1 MDNWIISEDSF
12 DSTLMNSKETVFT
25 IGNGYLGTRGTFDEG
40 FPGEIAATLLHGVF
54 DDVPIG
60 FTELANTPNWLDL
73 RIYIDGQTFRMDE
86 GKILAYTREL
96 DLRTATLRR
105 QVTWLSPSGNTLRFE
120 FERFASQANEHLLAS
135 RCRITSLD
143 YSGMLEIRASL
154 AGHVENSGWTHWNW
168 QGQGRT
174 KENIVYLCLQTKKTK
189 ISLCEAFDLK
199 LVGAVSAREE
209 FWDSTVAPEKVMQ
222 TYLQAG
228 QSLYIEKLVSV
239 FTSRDTKTPKTSAIE
254 TLCSVQSK
262 GYESLWGEHRTA
274 WEEEWQNS
282 NIIIEGDDIADRAMR
297 YSLFQLLIAAPR
309 HDERV
314 SIAAKSLSGFGYRGH
329 TFWDTE
335 IFILPFFTF
344 THPEI
349 AGNLLRYRYHTLAGA
364 RKKAKEKGYEG
375 ACYAWESAAS
385 GEETTPRWA
394 MLPDGELV
402 HIWCGDIELH
412 ITVDVVF
419 AIYQYWRV
427 TADDD
432 FMVNYGAEIILDT
445 ARFWGSR
452 VEWHEELKRFE
463 INDVI
468 GPDENHDHVNN
479 NAYTNVMVRWN
490 LEKALEVFE
499 WLGTTA
505 PERVELLKKKLDL
518 TSDRLAAWRNIIAH
532 IYTGFDEESG
542 LFEQFSGYYKLQ
554 PLDLS
559 ALEPRTQSI
568 QSMLGIEGA
577 QKVQVI
583 KLPDV
588 LMLLYLLDHD
598 YDGKILRANWNYYA
612 HHTDLTYG
620 SSLGPAIQAIMA
632 TRVGDIEQAYRLFML
647 AAGTDLEDKR
657 GNAADGIHAA
667 THGGLWQACIFGFG
681 GLQLTTAE
689 PIAFPHL
696 PLGWNRLKFNIQYQ
710 GQKFEFDLRAGTTGV
725 VHPVK
730 KEKEIFAPKTAIEP
744 VISAAIFDLDGV
756 ITDTSEFHYLAW
768 KRLADEE
775 GIPFDRS
782 KNDALRGVSRYESL
796 QKILDGRVLSEEQ
809 LQILMERKNNYY
821 LEYLTHLSAD
831 NLLPGVLDFIKDARQ
846 QGIKLAV
853 GSASKNT
860 RLVLEKL
867 NIYNLFDAVSD
878 GFSVTHVKP
887 APDLF
892 IHAAQQLHVK
902 PFECVVF
909 EDAAAGIK
917 AALNGHFWAVGI
929 GPAERLGAAHLVMAG
944 FRGLDWKTFITFLN
958 AKQKTTLGIPKEV
971 GKMEIITEQS
981 ERR

>member
-1 MDNWIISEDSF
+1 MDNWIISEDNF
-12 DSTLMNSKETVFT
+12 DETTMNAKETVFT
-25 IGNGYLGTRGTFDEG
+25 IGNGYLGTRGTFEEG

-73 RIYIDGQTFRMDE
+73 RIYINDRIFRMDE
-86 GKILAYTREL
+86 GKILSYKREL
-96 DLRTATLRR
+96 DLRDATLRR
-105 QVTWLSPSGNTLRFE
+105 RVTWLSPSGNTLHFE
-120 FERFASQANEHLLAS
+120 FERFASLADEHLLAV
-135 RCRITSLD
+135 RCRITSVD
-143 YSGMLEIRASL
+143 YSGPLEIRAGL
-154 AGHVENSGWTHWNW
+154 NGHVENSGWTHWNW
-168 QGQGRT
+168 QEQGKT

-189 ISLCEAFDLK
+189 ISLCEAFNLK
-199 LVGAVSAREE
+199 LIGDVPVQEE
-209 FWDSTVAPEKVMQ
+209 FWDSNGAPEKVLRAH
-222 TYLQAG
+222 LQAG
-228 QSLYIEKLVSV
+228 QSLCIEKLVSV
-239 FTSRDTKTPKTSAIE
+239 FTSRDTKIPKTSAIE
-254 TLCSVQSK
+254 ILHSVQSK
-262 GYESLWGEHRTA
+262 GYESLWGEHRAA
-274 WEEEWQNS
+274 WEEEWQDS
-282 NIIIEGDDIADRAMR
+282 NIIIEGDDDADCALR

-309 HDERV
+309 HDDRV

-364 RKKAKEKGYEG
+364 RKKAQEKGFEG

-419 AIYQYWRV
+419 AIYQYWQV

-452 VEWHEELKRFE
+452 VEWNEESNRFE

-479 NAYTNVMVRWN
+479 NAYTNTMVRWN
-490 LEKALEVFE
+490 LRKALEIIK
-499 WLGTTA
+499 WLEITS
-505 PERVELLKKKLDL
+505 PEKTIFLKKKLDL
-518 TSDRLAAWRNIIAH
+518 TPDRLSHWKCIIAQ

-542 LFEQFSGYYKLQ
+542 LFEQFSGYYRLE

-559 ALEPRTQSI
+559 ALEPRTRSI
-568 QSMLGIEGA
+568 QTMLGINGA

-583 KLPDV
+583 KQPDV
-588 LMLLYLLDHD
+588 LMLLYLLNGE
-598 YDGKILRANWNYYA
+598 YDEKVLKANWEYYA
-612 HHTDLTYG
+612 QHTDLTYG

-632 TRVGDIEQAYRLFML
+632 TRVGDIEEAYRLFML

-657 GNAADGIHAA
+657 GNAAEGIHAA
-667 THGGLWQACIFGFG
+667 THGGLWQACVFGFG
-681 GLQLTTAE
+681 GLQFTSTGPVAT
-689 PIAFPHL
+689 PHL
-696 PLGWNRLKFNIQYQ
+696 PHRWNRLKFNIQYR
-710 GQKFEFDLRAGTTGV
+710 GQEFEFDLHAGSTDV
-725 VHPVK
+725 VHPLQKGNGNSVQRS
-730 KEKEIFAPKTAIEP
+730 TSGP

-775 GIPFDRS
+775 GIPFDRH

-796 QKILDGRVLSEEQ
+796 QKILDGRSLPDEQ
-809 LQILMERKNNYY
+809 LRSLMERKNNYY
-821 LEYLTHLSAD
+821 LEYLEHLNED
-831 NLLPGVLDFIKDARQ
+831 NLLPGILDFIEDARQ
-846 QGIKLAV
+846 QDVKLAI

-867 NIYNLFDAVSD
+867 KIADLFDAVSD
-878 GFSVTHVKP
+878 GFSVTRVKP

-892 IHAAQQLHVK
+892 FHAAQQLYVK
-902 PFECVVF
+902 PTNCVVF
-909 EDAAAGIK
+909 EDAQAGIK
-917 AALNGHFWAVGI
+917 AALDGNFWAVGI
-929 GPAERLGAAHLVMAG
+929 GPGVRLVGAHLVMDGFAG
-944 FRGLDWKTFITFLN
+944 ISWKKFMQLLREKIRR
-958 AKQKTTLGIPKEV
+958 
-971 GKMEIITEQS
+971 QS
-981 ERR
+981 MM

>member
-12 DSTLMNSKETVFT
+12 DESTMNAKETVFT
-25 IGNGYLGTRGTFDEG
+25 IGNGYLGTRGTFEEG

-54 DDVPIG
+54 DDVPID

-73 RIYIDGQTFRMDE
+73 RIYMNEHVFRMDE
-86 GKILAYTREL
+86 GKILSYKQEL
-96 DLRTATLRR
+96 DLRTATLHRR
-105 QVTWLSPSGNTLRFE
+105 VTWLSPSGNTLHFE
-120 FERFASQANEHLLAS
+120 FERFASLADEHLLAV
-135 RCRITSLD
+135 RCRITSVD
-143 YSGMLEIRASL
+143 YSGPLEIRAGL
-154 AGHVENSGWTHWNW
+154 NGHVENNGWTHWNW
-168 QGQGRT
+168 QEQGKT
-174 KENIVYLCLQTKKTK
+174 KENIVYLGLRTKKTK
-189 ISLCEAFDLK
+189 ISLCEAFHLK
-199 LVGAVSAREE
+199 LVGDVPAQEE
-209 FWDSTVAPEKVMQ
+209 FWDSSGAPEKILQ
-222 TYLQAG
+222 THLQAG
-228 QSLYIEKLVSV
+228 QSLCIEKLVSV
-239 FTSRDTKTPKTSAIE
+239 FTSRDTNRFKHSALE
-254 TLCSVQSK
+254 ALNLAQTK
-262 GYESLWGEHRTA
+262 GYEGLWEEHRSM
-274 WEEEWQNS
+274 WEKEWHECNVV
-282 NIIIEGDDIADRAMR
+282 IEGDDAAERAMR

-309 HDERV
+309 HDDRV

-344 THPEI
+344 TYPEI
-349 AGNLLRYRYHTLAGA
+349 ASNLLRYRYHTLTGA
-364 RKKAKEKGYEG
+364 RKKAQEKGYEG

-394 MLPDGELV
+394 MLPDGGLV

-419 AIYQYWRV
+419 AIYQYWQV

-432 FMVNYGAEIILDT
+432 FMINYGAEIVLDA

-452 VEWHEELKRFE
+452 VEWNEGLNRFE

-479 NAYTNVMVRWN
+479 NAYTNTLVRWN
-490 LEKALEVFE
+490 LEKALQILA
-499 WLGTTA
+499 WLKTAA
-505 PERVELLKKKLDL
+505 PEKAASLQKKLDL

-532 IYTGFDEESG
+532 MYTGFDEESG

-559 ALEPRTQSI
+559 ALEPRTRSVQA
-568 QSMLGIEGA
+568 MLGIEGA

-583 KLPDV
+583 KQPDV
-588 LMLLYLLDHD
+588 LMLLYLLNGE
-598 YDGKILRANWNYYA
+598 YDEKVLKANWEYYA

-632 TRVGDIEQAYRLFML
+632 TRVGDIEEAYRLFTL

-657 GNAADGIHAA
+657 GNAAGGIHAA
-667 THGGLWQACIFGFG
+667 THGGLWQACVFGFG
-681 GLQLTTAE
+681 GLQFTSTGPVAT
-689 PIAFPHL
+689 PHL
-696 PLGWNRLKFNIQYQ
+696 PPLWNRLKFNIRYR
-710 GQKFEFDLRAGTTGV
+710 GQKFEFDLRAGSTGIVYPLRKGNGSSVQRSLSAPV
-725 VHPVK
+725 V
-730 KEKEIFAPKTAIEP
+730 
-744 VISAAIFDLDGV
+744 SAAIFDLDGV

-796 QKILDGRVLSEEQ
+796 QKILDGRSLPDER

-821 LEYLTHLSAD
+821 LEYLEHLNED

-846 QGIKLAV
+846 QGIKLAI

-867 NIYNLFDAVSD
+867 KITDFFDAVSD
-878 GFSVTHVKP
+878 GLSVTRVKP

-892 IHAAQQLHVK
+892 IHAAQQLHVT
-902 PFECVVF
+902 PAECVVF
-909 EDAAAGIK
+909 EDAQAGIK
-917 AALNGHFWAVGI
+917 AALDGNFWAVGI
-929 GPAERLGAAHLVMAG
+929 GPQERLDGADVVMDG
-944 FRGLDWKTFITFLN
+944 FAGLDWEKFMQLLREK
-958 AKQKTTLGIPKEV
+958 AKNNL
-971 GKMEIITEQS
+971 
-981 ERR
+981 

>member
-1 MDNWIISEDSF
+1 MDNWIISEDNF
-12 DSTLMNSKETVFT
+12 DETTMNAKETVFT
-25 IGNGYLGTRGTFDEG
+25 IGNGYLGTRGTFEEG

-73 RIYIDGQTFRMDE
+73 RIYINDRIFRMDE
-86 GKILAYTREL
+86 GKILSYKREL
-96 DLRTATLRR
+96 DLRDATLRR
-105 QVTWLSPSGNTLRFE
+105 RVTWLSPSGNTLHFE
-120 FERFASQANEHLLAS
+120 FERFASLADEHLLAV
-135 RCRITSLD
+135 RCRVTSVD
-143 YSGMLEIRASL
+143 YSGTLEVRASL

-168 QGQGRT
+168 QEQGKT

-189 ISLCEAFDLK
+189 ISLCEAFRLK
-199 LVGAVSAREE
+199 LIGDVPVQEE
-209 FWDSTVAPEKVMQ
+209 FWDSNGAPEKVLRAH
-222 TYLQAG
+222 LQAG
-228 QSLYIEKLVSV
+228 QLLCIEKLVSV
-239 FTSRDTKTPKTSAIE
+239 FTSRDTKIPKTSAIE
-254 TLCSVQSK
+254 ILHSVQSK
-262 GYESLWGEHRTA
+262 GYESLWGEHRAA
-274 WEEEWQNS
+274 WEEEWQDS
-282 NIIIEGDDIADRAMR
+282 NIIIEGDDDADCALR

-309 HDERV
+309 HDDRV

-364 RKKAKEKGYEG
+364 RKKAQEKGFEG

-419 AIYQYWRV
+419 AIYQYWQV

-452 VEWHEELKRFE
+452 VEWNEESNRFE

-479 NAYTNVMVRWN
+479 NAYTNTMVRWN
-490 LEKALEVFE
+490 LRKALEIIK
-499 WLGTTA
+499 WLEITS
-505 PERVELLKKKLDL
+505 PEKTIFLKKKLDL
-518 TSDRLAAWRNIIAH
+518 TPDRLSHWKCIIAQ

-542 LFEQFSGYYKLQ
+542 LFEQFSGYYRLE

-559 ALEPRTQSI
+559 ALEPRTRSI
-568 QSMLGIEGA
+568 QTMLGINGA

-583 KLPDV
+583 KQPDV
-588 LMLLYLLDHD
+588 LMLLYLLNGE
-598 YDGKILRANWNYYA
+598 YDEKVLKANWEYYA
-612 HHTDLTYG
+612 QHTDLTYG

-632 TRVGDIEQAYRLFML
+632 TRVGDIEEAYRLFML

-657 GNAADGIHAA
+657 GNAAEGIHAA
-667 THGGLWQACIFGFG
+667 THGGLWQACVFGFG
-681 GLQLTTAE
+681 GLQFTSTGPVAT
-689 PIAFPHL
+689 PHL
-696 PLGWNRLKFNIQYQ
+696 PHRWNRLKFNIQYR
-710 GQKFEFDLRAGTTGV
+710 GQEFEFDLHAGSTDV
-725 VHPVK
+725 VHPLQKGNGNSVQRS
-730 KEKEIFAPKTAIEP
+730 TSGP

-775 GIPFDRS
+775 GIPFDRH

-796 QKILDGRVLSEEQ
+796 QKILDGRSLPDEQ
-809 LQILMERKNNYY
+809 LRSLMERKNNYY
-821 LEYLTHLSAD
+821 LEYLEHLNED
-831 NLLPGVLDFIKDARQ
+831 NLLPGILDFIEDARQ
-846 QGIKLAV
+846 QDVKLAI

-867 NIYNLFDAVSD
+867 KIADLFDAVSD
-878 GFSVTHVKP
+878 GFSVTRVKP

-892 IHAAQQLHVK
+892 FHAAQQLYVK
-902 PFECVVF
+902 PTNCVVF
-909 EDAAAGIK
+909 EDAQAGIK
-917 AALNGHFWAVGI
+917 AALDGNFWAVGI
-929 GPAERLGAAHLVMAG
+929 GPGVRLVGAHLVMDG
-944 FRGLDWKTFITFLN
+944 FARISWKKFMQFLRE
-958 AKQKTTLGIPKEV
+958 KIRR
-971 GKMEIITEQS
+971 QS
-981 ERR
+981 MM